1 MTSLFSRGRQPSYS
15 RKKARRIAANI
26 AKVTRTSYVA
36 RCAIFWIEFLLT
48 ASTQAIMHLGYPPLQ
63 RFARHQSVQ
72 PPPPCAKA
80 GKTPTTKPIA
90 VAIRS
95 ARSCASPLSY
105 ESFGDMRPVPSCRKK
120 HNQDCEHEP
129 RARAHKSVLH
139 THGMTALEVEENSL
153 IGVSE

>member
-1 MTSLFSRGRQPSYS
+1 MTSPAASRR
-15 RKKARRIAANI
+15 
-26 AKVTRTSYVA
+26 
-36 RCAIFWIEFLLT
+36 
-48 ASTQAIMHLGYPPLQ
+48 LGQ
-63 RFARHQSVQ
+63 W
-72 PPPPCAKA
+72 
-80 GKTPTTKPIA
+80 KPIL
-90 VAIRS
+90 
-95 ARSCASPLSY
+95 ASPLSY